1 MSLSNEPKYVG
12 QEYIGDCICCGKKI
26 YNIEDMKENVD
37 EGVTCVLQPVRYIK
51 KDEISSSLQGQHE
64 IIIYGGYGS
73 TTYDY
78 KIGHV
83 NDRELYN
90 KIKTYMKDNG
100 TKKAYICDSCCAKN
114 SNKLF
119 ATEQQFESIHNRNF
133 YFQQVPKKCHAFI
146 YNREDDR
153 NDLISFIKDYINLFD
168 KGVELSSYDDNHLTF
183 TYKFKDETITTTV
196 KCGEV
201 FILYSINLRNHWYN
215 TDKDISM
222 NELNCEVISEEEFQ
236 QEREKLLK

>member
-1 MSLSNEPKYVG
+1 MSASNEPKYIG

-37 EGVTCVLQPVRYIK
+37 EGVTCVLRPIEDNKTNVH
-51 KDEISSSLQGQHE
+51 HE

-78 KIGHV
+78 CIGHV

-90 KIKTYMKDNG
+90 KIKKYMNDNN
-100 TKKAYICDSCCAKN
+100 TKKAYMCDLCCAKN

-119 ATEQQFESIHNRNF
+119 VTEQQFGNIHNRKF

-146 YNREDDR
+146 YKNEDDR
-153 NDLISFIKDYINLFD
+153 NDLVSFIKDYAKRLD
-168 KGVELSSYDDNHLTF
+168 KDVELISYDDNHLTF
-183 TYKFKDETITTTV
+183 TYKFKDDTITTTV
-196 KCGEV
+196 KSGEV
-201 FILYSINLRNHWYN
+201 FILYSINLRNYWYN
-215 TDKDISM
+215 PDKDISI
-222 NELNCEVISEEEFQ
+222 NELNYEVISEDEFHRRFTYV
-236 QEREKLLK
+236 E